1 MITLN
6 NISSIS
12 DLRFK
17 TKKVINKAAIAPVF
31 LFNRSTPTSVII
43 SFEKY
48 QEMTDALE
56 DYYLSLKAEDYEKE
70 NKEQIKWISHKEVKK
85 HV

>member
-6 NISSIS
+6 NISTIS

-17 TKKVINKAAIAPVF
+17 TKKVINKANTSPVF

-48 QEMTDALE
+48 QEMTDTLE

-70 NKEQIKWISHKEVKK
+70 NKDKVKWISHKEIKK